1 MKMTLTEMKKQVLK
15 LIEEINPKSD
25 LLTDDPDIAN
35 KIDVVINLIQNELAR
50 IKKISAME
58 EIQVKEGQV
67 EEMSDLLDNFY
78 QLNLIKDIKHNIYNN
93 TIEFLQTGTAR
104 IYYYKYPK
112 QITESTDA
120 DTYKFELSQDV
131 LNIMP
136 YGVAGDLL
144 KSDISANY
152 GQIYSNRYEQL
163 KQQLDPRY
171 HTGSIYFDSGDDN
184 YEFL

>member
-35 KIDVVINLIQNELAR
+35 KIDIVINLIQNELAR
-50 IKKISAME
+50 IKKIPTME
-58 EIQVKEGQV
+58 QIKVTEGQI

-78 QLNLIKDIKHNIYNN
+78 QLNLVRDIKHNIYDS

-112 QITESTDA
+112 QIIESTDA